1 MSSGRLPS
9 LRDAAQ
15 DTLNNP
21 GMKKKTT
28 LKFKPKAGTRRSKEE
43 REASA
48 LKVKTEV
55 SIEKKDNKNGN
66 QQNRMGNQR
75 QRRIPRYLANTHVIS
90 SGPLAA
96 GNFVGD
102 SGRGGGSMARRGFV
116 KVEGDSS
123 SLVKKGLLTIE
134 NNADDSDVDE
144 NGSFGDDN
152 DVDEKKDSK
161 NHATKFNMGREYR
174 VGKDDFELDE
184 DDINSDI
191 ELDDEALQARRIEEM
206 FPVRPLRIRHE
217 DIYVLKKDIE
227 ESLTEAATREQT
239 PGVVV
244 NNEVSSP
251 SSDIKMEND
260 DNINGTLI
268 DTLENKRE
276 ELQEK
281 LNRLDIGSE
290 SQSIDA
296 KEMKIETIQVHRDYE
311 KLRSKL
317 KRVNNKTDKFILFQL
332 PYALPTFQDV
342 TSKDEEN
349 ETNAKAVKV
358 GEETE
363 DSNNNNNKKNDDVD
377 NSSTKT
383 NGKGD
388 TKKPTTKKTK
398 AKKNKKKITAVPQEE
413 LTGRIGSLRVHK
425 SGKITVR
432 VGEVVMEVSRG
443 AETSFIQDIVALDM
457 DDEEAPTVEYL
468 GRVCDRIL
476 VTPNFL

>member
-21 GMKKKTT
+21 GIKKKTT
-28 LKFKPKAGTRRSKEE
+28 LKFKPKTGTRRSKEE

-102 SGRGGGSMARRGFV
+102 SGHGGGSMARRGFV

-144 NGSFGDDN
+144 NGTFGDDN

-217 DIYVLKKDIE
+217 DIDVLKKDIE

-239 PGVVV
+239 PGVMV

-281 LNRLDIGSE
+281 LNRLDISSE

-311 KLRSKL
+311 KLRTKL
-317 KRVNNKTDKFILFQL
+317 KKVNNKSDKFILFQL
-332 PYALPTFQDV
+332 PYTLPTFQDV
-342 TSKDEEN
+342 TSKDEE
-349 ETNAKAVKV
+349 A
-358 GEETE
+358 E
-363 DSNNNNNKKNDDVD
+363 DSNNNNSSNNMKNDDVD

-383 NGKGD
+383 NDKGD
-388 TKKPTTKKTK
+388 TKKPTTKKSK
-398 AKKNKKKITAVPQEE
+398 IKKTKKKITAVPQEE
-413 LTGRIGSLRVHK
+413 LTGRIGSLRIHK

-432 VGEVVMEVSRG
+432 VGKVVMEVSRG
-443 AETSFIQDIVALDM
+443 AETSFIQDIVALNV
-457 DDEEAPTVEYL
+457 DDEETPTVEYL